1 MQIDVRISL
10 ITNYSVCCANGSYFF
25 FFSVKL
31 FNYLITMLTVRKN
44 INCGIV
50 ESLERF
56 REVVDAAK
64 DADLRVRG

>member
-1 MQIDVRISL
+1 MGHI
-10 ITNYSVCCANGSYFF
+10 FF
-25 FFSVKL
+25 LFSVKL